1 MKSFIGDINCKVE
14 AKGRLLFPSNF
25 KKQLENE
32 QTNFIIKKD
41 IYEKCLVVYTAEEWE
56 RQISILRKKLNLY
69 NKDHSKFLREFY
81 KDTAE
86 LAMDSSGRLLIPKR
100 LLELAEID
108 KEVLMLGLDT
118 KIEIWAS
125 EIYNKIE
132 TSETEFAELAQNIL
146 GNLDLSQE

>member
-1 MKSFIGDINCKVE
+1 MNSFIGDIKCKIE

-41 IYEKCLVVYTAEEWE
+41 IYEKCLVLYTSDEWE
-56 RQISILRKKLNLY
+56 RQINILRKKLNLY
-69 NKDHSKFLREFY
+69 NKDHSRFLREFY

-86 LAMDSSGRLLIPKR
+86 LTMDASGRILIPKR
-100 LLELAEID
+100 LLELVDIKKEII
-108 KEVLMLGLDT
+108 MLGLDT
-118 KIEIWAS
+118 KIEIWAT

-132 TSETEFAELAQNIL
+132 TSDEEFAELAQNIL
-146 GNLDLSQE
+146 GNIDLNAE